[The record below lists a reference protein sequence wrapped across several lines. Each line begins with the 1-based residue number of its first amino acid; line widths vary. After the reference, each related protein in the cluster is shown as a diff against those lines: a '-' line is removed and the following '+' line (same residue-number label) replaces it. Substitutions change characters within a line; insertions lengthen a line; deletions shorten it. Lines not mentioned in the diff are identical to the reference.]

1 MFKNNEMKTC
11 FSCKPLSR
19 WSRSLSTLATRT
31 TSLRR
36 SRSQGRSLSPLSRLL
51 RTRREPSTRL
61 PHHLQQLCPPER
73 GMTNH
78 RLLLSSVPYYN
89 VIFIPGKWHQRP
101 ALRKK
106 KAAFFKRFN
115 HQSSNS
121 QPKLEVNLVAMVCL
135 CSPEATC
142 PSSLHLEG
150 CLSPKPTSSS
160 WPSSATP
167 ALYSQDRWFTF
178 PIKFVKLPSC
188 RWIVTTWSPPT
199 CLLERSAMICHIRW
213 IQPSSSF
220 GTLDHLLQACSEED
234 ARRDFS
240 KRNTVYK
247 KWIVIWKP
255 VNE

>member
-11 FSCKPLSR
+11 FPWKSLSR
-19 WSRSLSTLATRT
+19 WSRFLSTLATRT

-142 PSSLHLEG
+142 PSSLHLGG

-167 ALYSQDRWFTF
+167 ALYSQDRWFAF
-178 PIKFVKLPSC
+178 SIKFVEFAFMQVDCDNLITPDLPVRKISHDLPYQVNSTKFFL
-188 RWIVTTWSPPT
+188 WHSGSPVAG
-199 CLLERSAMICHIRW
+199 LLGGGCQAG
-213 IQPSSSF
+213 F
-220 GTLDHLLQACSEED
+220 LQE
-234 ARRDFS
+234 
-240 KRNTVYK
+240 KHGV
-247 KWIVIWKP
+247 
-255 VNE
+255 

>member
-1 MFKNNEMKTC
+1 MFSLKIFIQMVEVPFYPCNPYNQPSKESKPRPISLASFPSPPNSPGTFHTPPTSPSAAVSARKRQDLWQLIV
-11 FSCKPLSR
+11 FS
-19 WSRSLSTLATRT
+19 
-31 TSLRR
+31 
-36 SRSQGRSLSPLSRLL
+36 
-51 RTRREPSTRL
+51 E
-61 PHHLQQLCPPER
+61 
-73 GMTNH
+73 
-78 RLLLSSVPYYN
+78 PYYN

-101 ALRKK
+101 AMRKK

-220 GTLDHLLQACSEED
+220 DTLDHLLQACSEED

>member
-1 MFKNNEMKTC
+1 MVEVPFYPCNPYNQPSKESKPRPISLASFPSPPNSPGTFHTPPTSPSAAVSARKRQDLWQLIV
-11 FSCKPLSR
+11 FS
-19 WSRSLSTLATRT
+19 
-31 TSLRR
+31 
-36 SRSQGRSLSPLSRLL
+36 
-51 RTRREPSTRL
+51 E
-61 PHHLQQLCPPER
+61 
-73 GMTNH
+73 
-78 RLLLSSVPYYN
+78 PYYN

-178 PIKFVKLPSC
+178 SIKFAKFAFMQVDCDNLITPDLPVRKISHDLPYQVNSTNFFL
-188 RWIVTTWSPPT
+188 WHSGSPVAG
-199 CLLERSAMICHIRW
+199 LLGGGCQAG
-213 IQPSSSF
+213 F
-220 GTLDHLLQACSEED
+220 LQE
-234 ARRDFS
+234 
-240 KRNTVYK
+240 KHGL
-247 KWIVIWKP
+247 
-255 VNE
+255 